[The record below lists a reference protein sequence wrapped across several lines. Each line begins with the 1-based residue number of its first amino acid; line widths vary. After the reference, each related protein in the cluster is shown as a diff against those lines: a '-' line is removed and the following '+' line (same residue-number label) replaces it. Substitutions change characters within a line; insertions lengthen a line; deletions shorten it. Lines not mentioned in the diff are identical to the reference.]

1 MVKNLKELL
10 EKAKAAENV
19 PVAVKSTSSGSSK
32 LSFGIVYSEENGKRL
47 SFSKA
52 LVKTLGLT
60 DSVSIFPLVEEGII
74 LISKDLENENA
85 SVGKLSKKEKKYCY
99 NAAIVK
105 MLIDAFKP
113 DFNGHVSKSYD
124 DISFEYVDDKMVA
137 AVKIQ

>member
-60 DSVSIFPLVEEGII
+60 DSVSIFPLVEEGVI
-74 LISKDLENENA
+74 LISKNLDNENA
-85 SVGKLSKKEKKYCY
+85 SIGKLKKEGKKYCY

-105 MLIDAFKP
+105 MLIEAFNLN
-113 DFNGHVSKSYD
+113 FEGHVSRSYD
-124 DISFEYVDDKMVA
+124 DISFEYIDDRMVA
-137 AVKIQ
+137 AIKIQ